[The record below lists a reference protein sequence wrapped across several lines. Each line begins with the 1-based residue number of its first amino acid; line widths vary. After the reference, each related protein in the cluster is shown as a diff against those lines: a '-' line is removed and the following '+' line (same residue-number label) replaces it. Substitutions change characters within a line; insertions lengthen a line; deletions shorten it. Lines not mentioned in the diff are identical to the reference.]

1 MPFGNPTFD
10 FTLFQSIP
18 IIGICRGWS
27 TQAVLRYAD
36 IYLKAG
42 FSTLEVTMNS
52 ENALTTLTALRDQY
66 AHQLNIGV
74 GTVRNKLQAQQ
85 AIEAG
90 AQFIVSPIIDV
101 EVIRYCLDHSIPV
114 FPGAYTPTE
123 IEYAWRQ
130 GATAVKLFPAA
141 IGGLNYLK
149 AIKAPLDDIPLIPTG
164 GVTKENIAEFFQV
177 GIYGAGIGSG
187 LFPKKHRDNPEA
199 LLLHLQEVANNYFE
213 WRGL

>member
-1 MPFGNPTFD
+1 MPLDNPAFD
-10 FTLFQSIP
+10 FALFQTIP

-27 TQAVLRYAD
+27 TEAVLEYAD

-42 FSTLEVTMNS
+42 FNTLEVTMNS
-52 ENALTTLTALRDQY
+52 ENVLTTVTALKDQF
-66 AHQLNIGV
+66 AGQLNIGA
-74 GTVRNKLQAQQ
+74 GTVRNQLQAQQ
-85 AIEAG
+85 AIDAG

-101 EVIRYCLDHSIPV
+101 EVIRYCAERRIPI

-141 IGGLNYLK
+141 IGGLQYLK

-164 GVTKENIAEFFQV
+164 GITKANIAEFFKV
-177 GIYGAGIGSG
+177 GIYGAGIGSE
-187 LFPKKHRDNPEA
+187 LFPKEHRDNPEA
-199 LLLHLQEVANNYFE
+199 LLRHLQEVAQNYFE
-213 WRGL
+213 WTRL